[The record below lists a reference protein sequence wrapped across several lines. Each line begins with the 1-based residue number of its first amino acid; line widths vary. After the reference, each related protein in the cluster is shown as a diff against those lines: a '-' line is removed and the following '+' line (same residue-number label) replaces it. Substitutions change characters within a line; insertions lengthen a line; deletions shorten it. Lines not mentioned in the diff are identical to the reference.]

1 MKVLLAE
8 YSVFHD
14 PVLAPEGEAM
24 QRVLGDSFTRCGY
37 EVVSPEEGDFAE
49 ELRRLAPECDFGLVI
64 APDLLLGRYTKII
77 EDLTHNIG
85 CGSLNCALCA
95 NKIKAGRILAGHG
108 IAVPAEVVSGRR
120 VIKEVSGAGT
130 VNMRLR
136 DEEPGEGEFGQEFID
151 GEHLSV
157 SLVGSRYVGEA
168 CLYYSGAEPLV
179 LSLNA
184 QHITLEGDMFSFS
197 GGTTNI
203 DHPRRDE
210 IVGAAVKA
218 ATVLG
223 CQGYAGVDVVVA
235 DKVYVVDVN
244 PRPTSSLV
252 GIDAIMD
259 EEIGDILIGASKGIL
274 PEEVHLRGTARYDKS
289 GQVVIR

>member
-24 QRVLGDSFTRCGY
+24 LRVLEDSFTRCGY
-37 EVVSPEEGDFAE
+37 EVVSPEGGDFAE
-49 ELRRLAPECDFGLVI
+49 ELRRLAPECDYGLVI
-64 APDLLLGRYTKII
+64 APDALLGRYTHIL
-77 EDLTHNIG
+77 ESLTHNIG
-85 CGSLNCALCA
+85 CASLNCALCA
-95 NKIKAGRILAGHG
+95 NKIQAGRILAAHD
-108 IAVPAEVVSGRR
+108 IAVPPETASGMR

-130 VNMRLR
+130 VNMRLG
-136 DEEPGEGEFGQEFID
+136 DEEPGVGEFGQEFID

-168 CLYYSGAEPLV
+168 CLYYSGAAPLP

-184 QHITLEGDMFSFS
+184 QQISIEDGVFSFS
-197 GGTTNI
+197 GGTVNV
-203 DHPRRDE
+203 DHPARDE
-210 IVGAAVKA
+210 IIATAVKA

-235 DKVYVVDVN
+235 DRVYVVDVN
-244 PRPTSSLV
+244 SRPTSSLV
-252 GIDAIMD
+252 GITAIMD
-259 EEIGDILIGASKGIL
+259 EEIGELLINASKGIL
-274 PEEVHLRGTARYDKS
+274 PGEVHLAGTARYDKS
-289 GQVVIR
+289 GQVVIL

>member
-24 QRVLGDSFTRCGY
+24 LSVLRDSFTRCGY
-37 EVVSPEEGDFAE
+37 EVVSPEAGDFAE
-49 ELRRLAPECDFGLVI
+49 ELRRLAPGCDYGLVI
-64 APDLLLGRYTKII
+64 APDVLLGRYTRII
-77 EDLTHNIG
+77 EDLTHSIG

-95 NKIKAGRILAGHG
+95 NKIRSGQILAAHG
-108 IAVPAEVVSGRR
+108 IAVPPEQASGMR

-130 VNMRLR
+130 VNMRLG
-136 DEEPGEGEFGQEFID
+136 DEEPGAGEFGQEFVD

-184 QHITLEGDMFSFS
+184 QEISIEDGVFSFH

-203 DHPRRDE
+203 DHPARDAIIE
-210 IVGAAVKA
+210 TAVRA

-235 DKVYVVDVN
+235 DQVYVVDVN
-244 PRPTSSLV
+244 PRPTSSII
-252 GIDAIMD
+252 GIAAVMD
-259 EEIGDILIGASKGIL
+259 EEIGEILIDASKGIL
-274 PEEVHLRGTARYDKS
+274 PREVHLTGSARYDKS
-289 GQVVIR
+289 GQVVLL

>member
-24 QRVLGDSFTRCGY
+24 LGVLRESFTRCGY
-37 EVVSPEEGDFAE
+37 EVLSPKEGDFAE

-64 APDLLLGRYTKII
+64 APDVLLGRYTRII
-77 EDLTHNIG
+77 ETTTHNLG
-85 CGSLNCALCA
+85 CASLNCALCA
-95 NKIKAGRILAGHG
+95 NKIQTGRILAAHG
-108 IAVPAEVVSGRR
+108 IAVPSEVASGRR

-130 VNMRLR
+130 VNMRLG
-136 DEEPGEGEFGQEFID
+136 DEEPGDGEFGQEFID

-168 CLYYSGAEPLV
+168 CLYYSGAGPLV

-184 QHITLEGDMFSFS
+184 QHISIEGGVFSYH

-210 IVGAAVKA
+210 IIETAVKA
-218 ATVLG
+218 ISLLG

-235 DKVYVVDVN
+235 DRVYVVDVN

-252 GIDAIMD
+252 GIAAIME
-259 EEIGDILIGASKGIL
+259 EEIAEILIGASKGIL
-274 PEEVHLRGTARYDKS
+274 PGEVHLAGRARYSKS
-289 GQVVIR
+289 GKVELL

>member
-64 APDLLLGRYTKII
+64 APDSLLGRYTKII

-95 NKIKAGRILAGHG
+95 NKIQAGRILAGHG
-108 IAVPAEVVSGRR
+108 IAVPAEVASGRR

-184 QHITLEGDMFSFS
+184 QHIALEGDMFSFS

-210 IVGAAVKA
+210 IVRAAVKA

-235 DKVYVVDVN
+235 DEVYVVDVN